1 MNFEFSMGI
10 WFKLVIIL
18 LLFVCSIILLL
29 LEKRNN
35 TDDINYLESGIGN
48 NTKNYLNRIA
58 GFSVG
63 ISSIYGTYVGIESL
77 KLAKSQFKNDEEILK
92 IQKEVDTLIE
102 EKNNIKAELN
112 LLEVEKKDIEF
123 YINTQFNILLS
134 IKEFTDK
141 MFIYQTAYK
150 ENLIKPNININ
161 GIIETRAL
169 LECKVQEM
177 LSASKTFVRSNPSYL
192 SSDVSTK
199 INEAKII
206 RSEGDNININNIIED
221 EDIKKSFFLY
231 GFLNKF
237 EVLDVFS
244 KLAISLLIFNSLIFS
259 CVISIIFVFFGD
271 YLLER
276 FKIEV
281 KYPKLAEI
289 IKLRRKFQKYY
300 LIFNILMIL
309 SVVIIEVI
317 FSIAVLLL

>member
-1 MNFEFSMGI
+1 MNFEFPIGV

-18 LLFVCSIILLL
+18 LLFVCGIILLL
-29 LEKRNN
+29 LEKRNKF
-35 TDDINYLESGIGN
+35 DINYLESGIGN
-48 NTKNYLNRIA
+48 NVKNKNKNRIVVFA
-58 GFSVG
+58 KAKVALASV
-63 ISSIYGTYVGIESL
+63 IIISIYGAYVS
-77 KLAKSQFKNDEEILK
+77 F
-92 IQKEVDTLIE
+92 
-102 EKNNIKAELN
+102 
-112 LLEVEKKDIEF
+112 
-123 YINTQFNILLS
+123 
-134 IKEFTDK
+134 
-141 MFIYQTAYK
+141 
-150 ENLIKPNININ
+150 
-161 GIIETRAL
+161 
-169 LECKVQEM
+169 
-177 LSASKTFVRSNPSYL
+177 
-192 SSDVSTK
+192 K

-206 RSEGDNININNIIED
+206 TASNTEGDQILPINNIIED